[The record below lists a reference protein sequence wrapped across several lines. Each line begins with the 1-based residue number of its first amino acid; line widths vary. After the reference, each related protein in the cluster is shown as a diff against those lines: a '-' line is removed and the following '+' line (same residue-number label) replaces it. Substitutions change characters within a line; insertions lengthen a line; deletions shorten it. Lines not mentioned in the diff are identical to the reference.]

1 MEMELSSLQLLPIQ
15 RIRRPPTHGTLSLS
29 SPPSCIR
36 RQPRWKITPRAT
48 AETTALE
55 QAGGKMVVELVG
67 AFNELTDRMNVL
79 STSSSRILFKAL
91 KLSIPILQNLPRSPD
106 HRSPLNKALSLAL
119 LLADLQMDAEVISAG
134 ILMQVFEASAIT
146 IREVRDKI
154 GSGTA
159 HLLHESLR
167 VKNIPSRI
175 EVLDDDSAYALRKF
189 CLTYYDIRAVIL
201 ELAIKLNM
209 MRHLD
214 YLPRYQQQM
223 MSLQVMKI
231 YAPLAHAV
239 GTNWLSLE
247 LEDLSFR
254 YLFPYS
260 YLYVD
265 AWLRSHV
272 TGGRPLIDMYVEEL
286 RQSLKADP
294 VLADMVEDVLV
305 KGRYKSRYS
314 MMKKLLKDGRKPE
327 EVNDVLGLRVVLKPK
342 SGEIGEK
349 ACYRTCE
356 IVRSLWNEIPHRTK
370 DYIAKPK
377 ANGYRSLHMAVDV
390 SDNGKT
396 RPLMEIQIRTAE
408 MDLLAVGGTASHS
421 LYKGGL
427 ADPEENHKLELLV
440 HLHSCCVGMDEI
452 YLENI
457 CAPAPRIIAS
467 YLTEHVANALKS
479 VIFVKADL
487 VVCDQAK
494 RLKAIMMAAA
504 ELAALRLKDL
514 PSTKG
519 FAIDQRDQVFRLLDK
534 NGDGRISIEELM
546 DVMEELGAP
555 GEDARE
561 MMQLLDSNSDGSL
574 SPDEFDTFQKQ
585 VEFMHN
591 LEDKD
596 HQYRSILNEKL
607 QMAED
612 SGLIQVYSKELG
624 IRLAS

>member
-1 MEMELSSLQLLPIQ
+1 MELSSLQLLPIQ
-15 RIRRPPTHGTLSLS
+15 RISRAPNHEIASVFNPRRR
-29 SPPSCIR
+29 SCRR
-36 RQPRWKITPRAT
+36 RQRKWNISPRTT

-67 AFNELTDRMNVL
+67 AFNELTERMNVL

-91 KLSIPILQNLPRSPD
+91 KLSIPILQNLPLSID
-106 HRSPLNKALSLAL
+106 GRSPLDKAWSLAL

-134 ILMQVFEASAIT
+134 ILTQLFEASSIT

-175 EVLDDDSAYALRKF
+175 EVLDDDSASALRKF

-201 ELAIKLNM
+201 DLAIKLDM
-209 MRHLD
+209 MRHLG

-223 MSLQVMKI
+223 LSLQVMKI

-254 YLFPYS
+254 YLFPCS

-265 AWLRSHV
+265 TWLRSHV
-272 TGGRPLIDMYVEEL
+272 TGGKPLIDVYVEEL

-294 VLADMVEDVLV
+294 VLVDMVEDVWV

-314 MMKKLLKDGRKPE
+314 TMKKLLKDGRKPE

-342 SGEIGEK
+342 SGEDVLELGEK

-356 IVRSLWNEIPHRTK
+356 IVRSLWKEIPHRTK
-370 DYIAKPK
+370 DYIARPK

-427 ADPEENHKLELLV
+427 TDPEE
-440 HLHSCCVGMDEI
+440 
-452 YLENI
+452 
-457 CAPAPRIIAS
+457 
-467 YLTEHVANALKS
+467 
-479 VIFVKADL
+479 
-487 VVCDQAK
+487 AK

-514 PSTKG
+514 PSAKG
-519 FAIDQRDQVFRLLDK
+519 IEIDQRDRIFQLLDK

-546 DVMEELGAP
+546 EVMEELGAP

-591 LEDKD
+591 LEDRD
-596 HQYRSILNEKL
+596 HQYESMLNDKL

-612 SGLIQVYSKELG
+612 SGLIQ
-624 IRLAS
+624 

>member
-1 MEMELSSLQLLPIQ
+1 MELSSLQLLPIQ
-15 RIRRPPTHGTLSLS
+15 RIRRAPTHGTLSLS

-36 RQPRWKITPRAT
+36 RHPRWKITPRAT

-91 KLSIPILQNLPRSPD
+91 KLSIPILQNLPHSPD

-119 LLADLQMDAEVISAG
+119 LLADLQMDAG
-134 ILMQVFEASAIT
+134 MFEASAIT

-342 SGEIGEK
+342 SGEMGEK

-427 ADPEENHKLELLV
+427 ADPEE
-440 HLHSCCVGMDEI
+440 
-452 YLENI
+452 
-457 CAPAPRIIAS
+457 
-467 YLTEHVANALKS
+467 
-479 VIFVKADL
+479 
-487 VVCDQAK
+487 AK

-514 PSTKG
+514 PSAKG
-519 FAIDQRDQVFRLLDK
+519 FAIDQRDRVFRLLDK

-546 DVMEELGAP
+546 EVMEELGAP

-596 HQYRSILNEKL
+596 HQYRSMLNEKL

>member
-15 RIRRPPTHGTLSLS
+15 RIRRAPTHGTLRLS

-91 KLSIPILQNLPRSPD
+91 KLSIPILQNLPHSPD

-427 ADPEENHKLELLV
+427 ADPEE
-440 HLHSCCVGMDEI
+440 
-452 YLENI
+452 
-457 CAPAPRIIAS
+457 
-467 YLTEHVANALKS
+467 
-479 VIFVKADL
+479 
-487 VVCDQAK
+487 AK

-514 PSTKG
+514 PSAKG
-519 FAIDQRDQVFRLLDK
+519 FAIDQRDRVFRLLDK

-546 DVMEELGAP
+546 EVMEELGAP

-596 HQYRSILNEKL
+596 HQYRSMLNEKL

>member
-1 MEMELSSLQLLPIQ
+1 
-15 RIRRPPTHGTLSLS
+15 
-29 SPPSCIR
+29 
-36 RQPRWKITPRAT
+36 
-48 AETTALE
+48 
-55 QAGGKMVVELVG
+55 MVVELVG
-67 AFNELTDRMNVL
+67 AFNELTERMNVL

-91 KLSIPILQNLPRSPD
+91 KLSIPILQNLPLSPD

-134 ILMQVFEASAIT
+134 ILMQVFETSAIT

-159 HLLHESLR
+159 HLLHESWR
-167 VKNIPSRI
+167 MKNSPTRI

-201 ELAIKLNM
+201 ELGTKLDM

-223 MSLQVMKI
+223 LSLQVMKI

-265 AWLRSHV
+265 TWLRSHV

-349 ACYRTCE
+349 ACYRTCG

-370 DYIAKPK
+370 DYIARPK

-396 RPLMEIQIRTAE
+396 RPLMEIQIRTVE

-427 ADPEENHKLELLV
+427 ADP
-440 HLHSCCVGMDEI
+440 DE
-452 YLENI
+452 
-457 CAPAPRIIAS
+457 
-467 YLTEHVANALKS
+467 
-479 VIFVKADL
+479 
-487 VVCDQAK
+487 AK

-504 ELAALRLKDL
+504 ELAAMRLKDL
-514 PSTKG
+514 PSAKG
-519 FAIDQRDQVFRLLDK
+519 IAIDQRDRVFQLLDK

-546 DVMEELGAP
+546 EVMEELGAP

-561 MMQLLDSNSDGSL
+561 MMQLLDANSDGSL
-574 SPDEFDTFQKQ
+574 SPDEFNTFQKQ

-612 SGLIQVYSKELG
+612 EKLQMAEDSSLIQVYSKELG